1 MKTAI
6 GGTFM
11 YNIILVFLVIVF
23 AFLAGIMSYYKA
35 FKINNRIVYAIEKFE
50 GYNDKS
56 ITEIDRILSTF
67 GYDRSK
73 PSCEKTYDKMTL
85 VSGAE
90 PGYRYCIY
98 VENKALKGKAGTG
111 DYYAYGVKTY
121 MTIDLPVVKY
131 IRIPIYTK
139 TNQIWKFTDT
149 QQKVYN

>member
-6 GGTFM
+6 GSTFM

-35 FKINNRIVYAIEKFE
+35 FKINNRIVYSIEKFE
-50 GYNDKS
+50 GYNEKS
-56 ITEIDRILSTF
+56 INEIDKTLSTF
-67 GYDRSK
+67 GYDRST
-73 PSCEKTYDKMTL
+73 PSCEKVYDNMVL

-98 VENKALKGKAGTG
+98 VEREATIGKAGTG
-111 DYYAYGVKTY
+111 EYYSYGVMTY

-139 TNQIWKFTDT
+139 TNQIYKFTDT
-149 QQKVYN
+149 HQKQYN